1 MPQHDFQSVNYDFF
15 PVVVAQP
22 APPPSL
28 VGLRAEMIGDVAPP
42 LVADAWNSLAH
53 DVPFRRWDWNQAWAR
68 HFGSMITRPWVISV
82 RDQLNRLVG
91 VAPWRLT
98 RSRLRGRVV
107 SFLGSGEVCSDYL
120 SLLAAAEH
128 RQAVAHTL
136 VEWLSGPAAKE
147 WDLLEFDGVAADD
160 PAMGA
165 LLEALAERGYTK
177 QTFQPCSAWRL
188 ELPGTWNEYLDC
200 LSRSRRDKVRQLTR
214 KLLDTGL
221 CVPKLAKTES
231 EMEFGWRVLCDLH
244 QRRRQSLGEPGCFAS
259 PRFAAFHE
267 EVVRRLFAD
276 GKLRLHW
283 IEYEGKPVAAEYGIT
298 GGSVVYAY
306 QCGLDPD
313 HPKLKAG
320 WLNTIASLKLA
331 IEQGFRGFDWLR
343 GDEPYKA
350 SWRATPRPLVTV
362 TVVGRGAGA
371 RMRHKLF
378 SAGQRAR
385 RWLSCHTRRK
395 PAHCDSAEATE

>member
-1 MPQHDFQSVNYDFF
+1 MAQHDIQTVNYDFF
-15 PVVVAQP
+15 PVVAAQP
-22 APPPSL
+22 ASPPTL
-28 VGLRAEMIGDVAPP
+28 EGLRAEVIGGVAPP
-42 LVADAWNSLAH
+42 LEAEAWNSLAGG
-53 DVPFRRWDWNQAWAR
+53 VPFRQWDWNQAWAR
-68 HFGSMITRPWVISV
+68 HYGSMNARPWVATV
-82 RDQLNRLVG
+82 RDHQNRLIG

-98 RSRLRGRVV
+98 RSQLRGRVV

-120 SLLAAAEH
+120 SILAATEH

-136 VEWLSGPAAKE
+136 AGWLSGPAADQ
-147 WDLLEFDGVAADD
+147 WDLLEFDGVEADD
-160 PAMGA
+160 PAMLA
-165 LLEALAERGYTK
+165 LFDELAKRGYTI
-177 QTFQPCSAWRL
+177 QSRQPCSAWRL
-188 ELPGTWNEYLDC
+188 ELPRTWNEYLDC

-214 KLLDTGL
+214 KFLDTGL

-244 QRRRQSLGEPGCFAS
+244 QRRRQSLGQPGCFAS
-259 PRFAAFHE
+259 PRFAAFQE
-267 EVVRRLFAD
+267 EVVRQLFAD

-306 QCGLDPD
+306 QCGLDPE

-320 WLNTIASLKLA
+320 WLNTIASLNRA

-362 TVVGRGAGA
+362 TVAGRGAGA
-371 RMRHKLF
+371 RIRHKLVT
-378 SAGQRAR
+378 AGQRAR
-385 RWLSCHTRRK
+385 HWLNRRINRK
-395 PAHCDSAEATE
+395 PSPCDSAEPTE